1 MKDRKAR
8 VENGGIK
15 EGREKVRGVSKKAT
29 IQEHPVFPRRCST
42 IAPDFSLDC
51 TAFAKK
57 YECFAVYV
65 SNVPKSCWLSTLK
78 ISQV

>member
-29 IQEHPVFPRRCST
+29 IQEHIVFPRRCST
-42 IAPDFSLDC
+42 IAPDFSLEYRPRRSRSQKN
-51 TAFAKK
+51 TKVLQSTSVTF
-57 YECFAVYV
+57 
-65 SNVPKSCWLSTLK
+65 SNLVGCRH
-78 ISQV
+78 